1 MFMRLVSP
9 SYHHM
14 NLQNLLI
21 ILVHFLV
28 AHHRSAVQFFLLPSE
43 ILTDLM
49 RTKPNDIFAP
59 SRHPRRPEPVV
70 KKLFPASK
78 ALLLDGIVVL
88 ILEVSQSWPTA
99 VAHGD
104 SEFSPVYTLL
114 VTCHLSTPRFFPT
127 HKFYP
132 AAMHSPPCSLQQTM
146 DDTAVTAISAAP
158 LNFTHSNIAQCDS
171 KQLQPVRCFLAADAG
186 GHCAQLLRILP
197 VSLSTMCPHSIKPF
211 SRTFLCTAHAFVAI
225 SVGSVASWNGYES
238 LALL

>member
-158 LNFTHSNIAQCDS
+158 LDFTHSNISTVWFKAAAARTMLFSCWCRGPLRPTTENS
-171 KQLQPVRCFLAADAG
+171 TGQPLNN
-186 GHCAQLLRILP
+186 
-197 VSLSTMCPHSIKPF
+197 VSSFHQTLF
-211 SRTFLCTAHAFVAI
+211 
-225 SVGSVASWNGYES
+225 
-238 LALL
+238 